1 MSIGLSKLTNMETWE
16 GGTGDEGGNVMGGKR
31 KQGVREKYVGRGKRE
46 GKESLMGELE
56 AREKYEGGGET
67 WGTQKTFLVSV
78 NKSCTLDKILVTDKI
93 LQVYLATCGQQ

>member
-1 MSIGLSKLTNMETWE
+1 METWE

-56 AREKYEGGGET
+56 AREKYEGGGGRNLGDTKDFPCFCEQELHF
-67 WGTQKTFLVSV
+67 G
-78 NKSCTLDKILVTDKI
+78 
-93 LQVYLATCGQQ
+93 